1 MKLVQILLP
10 VRDNHGRKFKRT
22 LYSKASPGAGFALRW
37 ADCPCALASTWLMDT
52 GRLAVHASGA
62 RPRQTLGSSILPT
75 VRLWGLC
82 FSYSLRAG
90 RPPARWIGKVWPDR
104 VKLLRNLSHPER
116 LGSFS
121 ARIGTG

>member
-22 LYSKASPGAGFALRW
+22 LYSKASPGAGFAFRW

-62 RPRQTLGSSILPT
+62 RPRQTLGSSILRAM
-75 VRLWGLC
+75 RLWGLC
-82 FSYSLRAG
+82 FSYSLRA
-90 RPPARWIGKVWPDR
+90 
-104 VKLLRNLSHPER
+104 ER
-116 LGSFS
+116 LS
-121 ARIGTG
+121 ARRIGDLDLRVRRLR